1 MKKLFGIAVLLCN
14 VEFISAQTFAEWFR
28 QTETQKKYLLQQIAA
43 LQVYSGYLAK
53 GYAVAKQGLNTIQRI
68 KHGDFNLHSNYF
80 TLLVTVNP
88 RIKGYTKVADIISLQ
103 INIAKQIAK
112 TFKDC
117 KKSHQLTSV
126 ELNYLQ
132 KIFDALLSDCSKCLD
147 ALFNIISDGQLS
159 MKDDERIV
167 AIDKIYI
174 DMADKQIFT
183 RAFSNTSTGLCIQ
196 RENDQRDIIISKK
209 LNGL

>member
-1 MKKLFGIAVLLCN
+1 
-14 VEFISAQTFAEWFR
+14 
-28 QTETQKKYLLQQIAA
+28 
-43 LQVYSGYLAK
+43 
-53 GYAVAKQGLNTIQRI
+53 
-68 KHGDFNLHSNYF
+68 LHSNYF
-80 TLLVTVNP
+80 TSLVTVNP

-117 KKSHQLTSV
+117 KNSHQLTSV

-132 KIFDALLSDCSKCLD
+132 KIFDALLNDCSKCLD
-147 ALFNIISDGQLS
+147 ALFIIISDGQLS

-174 DMADKQIFT
+174 DMADKQIFI
-183 RAFSNTSTGLCIQ
+183 RAFSNTSKGLCIQ

>member
-1 MKKLFGIAVLLCN
+1 MKKLFGIAVLLCT

-80 TLLVTVNP
+80 TSLVTVNP

-117 KKSHQLTSV
+117 KNSHQLTSV

-132 KIFDALLSDCSKCLD
+132 KIFDALLNDCSKCLD
-147 ALFNIISDGQLS
+147 ALFIIISDGQLS

-174 DMADKQIFT
+174 DMADKQIFI
-183 RAFSNTSTGLCIQ
+183 RAFSNTSKGLCIQ